1 MRSVFT
7 RRPLRAINFR
17 RFGNKMKR
25 LPIILLLALLGSC
38 RTLEPPVEPAGE
50 PLPSWVPA
58 SGFEWTKAQDVET
71 RTKFLRNFG
80 VGYSYNAVRG
90 SFCDWTDIRCQVVN
104 RQPLEEFQILS
115 GETFCVTNVSQAVS
129 TYSQFNYSKRDYVS
143 AVHLE
148 TDEKIDIGLY
158 NREKRSRQDFLEDGV
173 EESFYYNLSEE
184 IIMADTYIVPGSI
197 IYFYKHNE
205 ECDNFLTLSFVNAVK
220 HVAASDPSNLAVVD
234 SLINVYGT
242 HVITA
247 AWLGGKIRIDLSNYM
262 WRYKDTAK
270 EDEWTAEEFLDA
282 VNGKDESRTG
292 KDEYTWLEH
301 GKLNIM
307 AYGGDQSSLTG
318 LLGEHAPDGTRSFSV
333 EGISQWR
340 RSLVFDPDNE
350 SRSNVEM
357 VDMRLMPI
365 WELASAVDEEAA
377 ERIKAAIQQ
386 DVAVQQSLLGEGNF
400 FDTSFPI
407 RYPSARAEYHTKDGW
422 ERFERVDSP
431 EQPMI
436 VNIVSGGRYVAS
448 VCHET
453 IGTQDLWVCYPI
465 YEGKI
470 KMPCGVGVDSD
481 GRAFMVQWIENS
493 VTVLPTTSHDAADT
507 FYITGGE
514 IGVEPQE
521 GISYAPSW
529 ALPYIELAGGVQP
542 DGTYDSQPY
551 LVEREGANFVIRQN
565 PLPKNLVGWAQDGS
579 RFADYVYLYM
589 PNELRYE

>member
-1 MRSVFT
+1 
-7 RRPLRAINFR
+7 
-17 RFGNKMKR
+17 MKR
-25 LPIILLLALLGSC
+25 LPLIFILVLLCAC
-38 RTLEPPVEPAGE
+38 QELEAPVEHAGE
-50 PLPSWVPA
+50 ALPSWMPG
-58 SGFEWTKAQDVET
+58 SGFAWTKAEDVET

-104 RQPLEEFQILS
+104 RQPLEDFQILS
-115 GETFCVTNVSQAVS
+115 GETFCVTNASQSVS
-129 TYSQFNYSKRDYVS
+129 TYSRFNYSKRDYVA

-148 TDEKIDIGLY
+148 TNEKIDIGLY

-197 IYFYKHNE
+197 IFFYKHNDV
-205 ECDNFLTLSFVNAVK
+205 CDNFLTLSFVNAVK
-220 HVAASDPSNLAVVD
+220 HIAESSPSNMAVVD
-234 SLINVYGT
+234 SFINVYGT

-282 VNGKDESRTG
+282 VNCKDESRTG

-318 LLGEHAPDGTRSFSV
+318 LLGEHAPDGTRNFSI

-350 SRSNVEM
+350 YRSNVEM

-365 WELASAVDEEAA
+365 WEFASAVDEEAA

-386 DVAVQQSLLGEGNF
+386 DVSIQQSLLGESNF

-407 RYPSARAEYHTKDGW
+407 RYPSARADYHTKNGW

-453 IGTQDLWVCYPI
+453 IGNQDLWVCYPI

-470 KMPCGVGVDSD
+470 KMPCGVGVDSR

-493 VTVLPTTSHDAADT
+493 VTVLPTTSNDAADT
-507 FYITGGE
+507 FYISGGE

-521 GISYAPSW
+521 GVSYAPAW
-529 ALPYIELAGGVQP
+529 AIPYIELAGGVQP
-542 DGTYDSQPY
+542 DGTYDSRPY
-551 LVEREGANFVIRQN
+551 LVEREGAEFVIRET
-565 PLPKNLVGWAQDGS
+565 PLPKNVVGWAENGY
-579 RFADYVYLYM
+579 RLPDYVYLYT
-589 PNELRYE
+589 PNELRCE

>member
-1 MRSVFT
+1 
-7 RRPLRAINFR
+7 
-17 RFGNKMKR
+17 MKR
-25 LPIILLLALLGSC
+25 LALILLALVLWSC
-38 RTLEPPVEPAGE
+38 HTLEPPVAPAQE
-50 PLPSWVPA
+50 ELPSWVPT

-71 RTKFLRNFG
+71 RSKFLRNFG

-104 RQPLEEFQILS
+104 RQPLEEFQQLS

-129 TYSQFNYSKRDYVS
+129 IVSQFNYSKRDYVA

-148 TDEKIDIGLY
+148 TEEKLDIGLY

-173 EESFYYNLSEE
+173 EEEFYYSLSEE

-197 IYFYKHNE
+197 IYFYEHME
-205 ECDNFLTLSFVNAVK
+205 QCDMFLTYSFVNAVR
-220 HVAASDPSNLAVVD
+220 HVAESDPTNLAVVD

-242 HVITA
+242 HVITS
-247 AWLGGKIRIDLSNYM
+247 AWLGGKIRVELSNYM
-262 WRYKDTAK
+262 WRYKDTSK
-270 EDEWTAEEFLDA
+270 EEEWTAEEFLDA

-333 EGISQWR
+333 EGITKWR
-340 RSLVFDPDNE
+340 ESLTFDPDNE
-350 SRSNVEM
+350 YRSNVEL
-357 VDMRLMPI
+357 VDMRLTPI
-365 WELASAVDEEAA
+365 WEFARAVDADAA

-386 DVAVQQSLLGEGNF
+386 DIAVQQSMLGENNF

-407 RYPSARAEYHTKDGW
+407 RYPSARVDYRTKDGW
-422 ERFERVDSP
+422 EPFERTDSE

-448 VCHET
+448 VCHEF
-453 IGTQDLWVCYPI
+453 IDNREFWVCYPI

-470 KMPCGVGVDSD
+470 KMPCGVGVDNQ
-481 GRAFMVQWIENS
+481 GRVFMIQWIEDS
-493 VTVLPTTSHDAADT
+493 VRILPTTSPRAGDT
-507 FYITGGE
+507 FYISGGE
-514 IGVEPQE
+514 IGVVPQE
-521 GISYAPSW
+521 GISYAPAW
-529 ALPYIELAGGVQP
+529 AIPYIELAGGVQP

-551 LVEREGANFVIRQN
+551 LVEREGAAFVIRKS
-565 PLPKNLVGWAQDGS
+565 PLPKNIVGWDQNGY
-579 RFADYVYLYM
+579 RFADYVYLYT